1 MEGKVVD
8 LSDKKVEIKYPVQW
22 PYKIIINSHCK
33 IHHIVENVIGKR
45 EYKVQ
50 KGNNSKNKTY
60 ESFKVTILV
69 HSDDDRVALYEEF
82 KKEDCVKIVL

>member
-1 MEGKVVD
+1 VVN
-8 LSDKKVEIKYPVQW
+8 LQDKKVEIKYPTFW

-33 IHHIVENVIGKR
+33 IHNVVENVIGKR

-69 HSDDDRVALYEEF
+69 HSDDDRVTLYEEF